1 MQPHL
6 KKCFGAIESLEFTEE
21 LYITAMMSA
30 EGERVPLKGIVD
42 TVKARGAVEKWLLQ
56 VSTCR
61 CTCGVCRHVYVR
73 VCGNVCMRVC
83 VSVPIGLPR
92 NACMCVLI

>member
-6 KKCFGAIESLEFTEE
+6 KKCFGAIESLEFSDE

-56 VSTCR
+56 VRTC
-61 CTCGVCRHVYVR
+61 
-73 VCGNVCMRVC
+73 
-83 VSVPIGLPR
+83 
-92 NACMCVLI
+92 